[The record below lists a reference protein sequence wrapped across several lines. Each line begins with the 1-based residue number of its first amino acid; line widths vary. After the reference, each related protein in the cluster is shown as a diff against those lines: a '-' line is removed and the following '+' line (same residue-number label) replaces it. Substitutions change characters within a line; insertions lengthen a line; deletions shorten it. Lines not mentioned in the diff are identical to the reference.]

1 MTNRYFCVLEIQIN
15 LSLAFWFSCSMN
27 FVNEIVQK
35 KIQTIIVSV
44 QFITRNKKIQSCQ
57 FYKNTDKTNL
67 LNVSFLHLITARK
80 FFMITKFQ
88 NKDYY

>member
-35 KIQTIIVSV
+35 K
-44 QFITRNKKIQSCQ
+44 FKQS
-57 FYKNTDKTNL
+57 L
-67 LNVSFLHLITARK
+67 
-80 FFMITKFQ
+80 
-88 NKDYY
+88 